1 MFNISDFAEFSEF
14 AGVSILFF
22 AIYAVAGLIG
32 LVFFFLQATGI
43 YKMGKQLGVSAPWL
57 SFIPFP
63 IFSTFAFGRIA
74 SKYIKRDGKKSANF
88 GVWLL
93 VIDIIMIFLLVALI
107 VCLVIGV
114 TSIIGY
120 ADNAAAENT
129 AMTFEMF
136 SAFIPVIILYVVM
149 LGIAITYQVIYYV
162 AMWRIFS
169 IFSVNNADLFLVLSV
184 FFPIIAPIF
193 IFIIKNN
200 KPTLTYPER
209 MGFENL

>member
-1 MFNISDFAEFSEF
+1 MVDTLVFSEIF
-14 AGVSILFF
+14 DLLEDFMSRFSIIFSF
-22 AIYAVAGLIG
+22 TGIVE
-32 LVFFFLQATGI
+32 LVFFILQAIGI
-43 YKMGKQLGVSAPWL
+43 YKMGKKLGVPAPL
-57 SFIPFP
+57 ISFIPVV
-63 IFSTFAFGRIA
+63 SSFAFGRIA
-74 SKYIKRDGKKSANF
+74 NKYVKREGKKSANF

-93 VIDIIMIFLLVALI
+93 IFQISLYILLIASI
-107 VCLVIGV
+107 VCLVI
-114 TSIIGY
+114 SIISISGY
-120 ADNAAAENT
+120 AYSTISDGSE
-129 AMTFEMF
+129 MKLEMF
-136 SAFIPVIILYVVM
+136 ASFIPVIILYVVM